1 MRLVTGSIA
10 WNGASGRRQARDRLR
25 VRKGITSWRRTLLH
39 MSYLSQTDP
48 EIADII
54 EKERLRQTNGL
65 ELIASEN
72 LVSHAV
78 LEAMGSIMTN
88 KYAEGYPGKRYYGGC
103 EFHDMAENLA
113 RDRLK
118 KLFGAEHAN
127 VQPHSGTQAN
137 MAVYFAYMKLGEKI
151 LSMKLNQGGHLSH
164 GSPVS
169 FTGKFYQV
177 AQYGVDPKTEMLDY
191 GIVED
196 MARAEKPQIIVCGAS
211 AYPRTIDFKAFQEIA
226 DGVGAYCMA
235 DIAHI
240 AGLCATGIHPNSVG
254 VVNFTTTTTHKTL
267 RGPRG
272 GAIMCNSE
280 YAQLIDKAVFPGMQG
295 GPLMHTITAKAV
307 CFEEALRPSF
317 KEYNKQIVKNA
328 KVLAETLMNNGLRLV
343 SGGTDNHLML
353 IDLTNQ
359 HLTGLEAEV
368 ALGKAGITV
377 NKNTIPNET
386 KSPFVTSG
394 LRVGTPAVTSRGM
407 KEADM
412 RLIGNWIARVIKDIQ
427 SEATIAKVHAEVTE
441 MSKKFPIYPS

>member
-1 MRLVTGSIA
+1 
-10 WNGASGRRQARDRLR
+10 
-25 VRKGITSWRRTLLH
+25 

-72 LVSHAV
+72 LVSRAV

-113 RDRLK
+113 RNRLK

-177 AQYGVDPKTEMLDY
+177 AQYGVDPETETLDY
-191 GIVED
+191 GIVGE
-196 MARAEKPQIIVCGAS
+196 MAKKEKPQIIVCGAS

-226 DGVGAYCMA
+226 DDVGAYCMA

-240 AGLCATGIHPNSVG
+240 AGLVAAGIHPTSVG
-254 VVNFTTTTTHKTL
+254 VTNFTTTTTHKTL

-280 YAQLIDKAVFPGMQG
+280 YAQAIDKAVFPGMQG

-307 CFEEALRPSF
+307 CFEEALKPSF
-317 KEYNKQIVKNA
+317 TEYNKQIVKNA
-328 KVLAETLMNNGLRLV
+328 KVLAETLMDNGIRLV

-353 IDLTNQ
+353 IDLTGQ
-359 HLTGLEAEV
+359 HITGLEAEV

-407 KEADM
+407 KEAEM
-412 RLIGNWIARVIKDIQ
+412 RQIGTWISAVVKDIKNETLIQ
-427 SEATIAKVHAEVTE
+427 KINREVTA
-441 MSKKFPIYPS
+441 MAGKFPIYPVT

>member
-1 MRLVTGSIA
+1 
-10 WNGASGRRQARDRLR
+10 
-25 VRKGITSWRRTLLH
+25 
-39 MSYLSQTDP
+39 MSYLAATDP
-48 EIADII
+48 QIADII
-54 EKERLRQTNGL
+54 EKERLRQVNGL

-72 LVSHAV
+72 LVSRAV

-118 KLFGAEHAN
+118 ELFGAEHAN

-177 AQYGVDPKTEMLDY
+177 AQYGVDPKTEVLDY
-191 GIVED
+191 GAVGE
-196 MARAEKPQIIVCGAS
+196 MARQEKPQIIVCGAS

-226 DGVGAYCMA
+226 DDVGAYCLA

-240 AGLCATGIHPNSVG
+240 AGLVATGQHPTSVG

-272 GAIMCNSE
+272 GAIMCNEE
-280 YAQLIDKAVFPGMQG
+280 YAQAIDKAVFPGMQG

-317 KEYNKQIVKNA
+317 TEYNKQIIRNS
-328 KVLAETLMNNGLRLV
+328 KVLAQTLMDNGLRLV

-353 IDLTNQ
+353 LDLTEQ
-359 HLTGLEAEV
+359 GITGLEAET
-368 ALGKAGITV
+368 ALGKAAITV

-394 LRVGTPAVTSRGM
+394 LRIGTPAVTSRGM
-407 KEADM
+407 KEAEM
-412 RLIGNWIARVIKDIQ
+412 RLIGIWIASVLKDIKNEKNIRDVHGKV
-427 SEATIAKVHAEVTE
+427 EALA
-441 MSKKFPIYPS
+441 SKFTLYPE

>member
-1 MRLVTGSIA
+1 
-10 WNGASGRRQARDRLR
+10 
-25 VRKGITSWRRTLLH
+25 

-72 LVSHAV
+72 IVSRAV

-177 AQYGVDPKTEMLDY
+177 AQYGVDPQTETLDY
-191 GIVED
+191 GIVGE
-196 MARAEKPQIIVCGAS
+196 MAKKEKPQIIVCGAS
-211 AYPRTIDFKAFQEIA
+211 AYPRTIEFKAFQEIA
-226 DGVGAYCMA
+226 DDVGAYCMA

-240 AGLCATGIHPNSVG
+240 AGLIAAGIHPTSVG
-254 VVNFTTTTTHKTL
+254 VTNFTTTTTHKTL

-272 GAIMCNSE
+272 GAIMCNNE

-307 CFEEALRPSF
+307 CFEEALKPSF

-328 KVLAETLMNNGLRLV
+328 KVLAETLMDNGIRLV

-353 IDLTNQ
+353 IDLTGQ

-368 ALGKAGITV
+368 ALGRAAITV

-407 KEADM
+407 KEAEM
-412 RLIGNWIARVIKDIQ
+412 RQIGTWISAIVKDITN
-427 SEATIAKVHAEVTE
+427 ETLIRKINGEVTG
-441 MSKKFPIYPS
+441 MAQKFPICPVT

>member
-1 MRLVTGSIA
+1 
-10 WNGASGRRQARDRLR
+10 
-25 VRKGITSWRRTLLH
+25 

-48 EIADII
+48 EMADII
-54 EKERLRQTNGL
+54 EKERLRQINGL

-72 LVSHAV
+72 VVSRAV

-177 AQYGVDPKTEMLDY
+177 AQYGVDPKTEVLDY
-191 GIVED
+191 GVVEQ
-196 MARAEKPQIIVCGAS
+196 MAKQENPQIIVCGAS

-240 AGLCATGIHPNSVG
+240 AGLCATGAHPNSVG

-272 GAIMCNSE
+272 GAIMCNNE

-307 CFEEALRPSF
+307 CFEEALKPSF
-317 KEYNKQIVKNA
+317 KDYNKQIVKNA
-328 KVLAETLMNNGLRLV
+328 QVLAETLMNHGLRLV

-353 IDLTNQ
+353 IDLTDQ

-368 ALGKAGITV
+368 ALGKAAITV

-407 KEADM
+407 KEAEM
-412 RLIGNWIARVIKDIQ
+412 RRVGIWIATVIKDIR
-427 SEATIAKVHAEVTE
+427 SDATIARVKKEVNE
-441 MSKKFPIYPS
+441 MSGKFPIYPS

>member
-1 MRLVTGSIA
+1 
-10 WNGASGRRQARDRLR
+10 
-25 VRKGITSWRRTLLH
+25 
-39 MSYLSQTDP
+39 MSYLSKTDP
-48 EIADII
+48 AIADII

-72 LVSHAV
+72 VVSHAV

-118 KLFGAEHAN
+118 KLFGAEYAN

-137 MAVYFAYMKLGEKI
+137 MAVYFATIKLGDKI

-191 GIVED
+191 GAVAEQ
-196 MARAEKPQIIVCGAS
+196 AKKEKPQIIVCGAS
-211 AYPRTIDFKAFQEIA
+211 AYPRTIDFKAFQQIA
-226 DGVGAYCMA
+226 DDVGAICMA

-240 AGLCATGIHPNSVG
+240 AGLCATGQHPNSVG
-254 VVNFTTTTTHKTL
+254 VVNYTTTTTHKTL

-272 GAIMCNSE
+272 GAIMCN
-280 YAQLIDKAVFPGMQG
+280 ADLGVAIDKAVFPGMQG

-317 KEYNKQIVKNA
+317 TEYNKQIIKNA
-328 KVLAETLMNNGLRLV
+328 KVLAETLMNNGIRLV

-353 IDLTNQ
+353 LDLTDQ
-359 HLTGLEAEV
+359 GITGLEAET
-368 ALGKAGITV
+368 ALGKAAITV

-407 KEADM
+407 KEAEM
-412 RLIGNWIARVIKDIQ
+412 RLIGTWIATVIKDINNEKTIKDVHGKV
-427 SEATIAKVHAEVTE
+427 EAMA
-441 MSKKFPIYPS
+441 SKFTIYPE

>member
-1 MRLVTGSIA
+1 
-10 WNGASGRRQARDRLR
+10 
-25 VRKGITSWRRTLLH
+25 
-39 MSYLSQTDP
+39 MSYLSKTDP
-48 EIADII
+48 AIAEII

-72 LVSHAV
+72 VVSRAV

-177 AQYGVDPKTEMLDY
+177 AQYGVDEKTEMLDY
-191 GIVED
+191 GTVAE
-196 MARAEKPQIIVCGAS
+196 MAKKEKPQILVCGAS

-226 DGVGAYCMA
+226 DDVGAYCMA

-240 AGLCATGIHPNSVG
+240 AGLVATGLHPTSIG
-254 VVNFTTTTTHKTL
+254 VTNFTTTTTHKTL

-272 GAIMCNSE
+272 GAIMCN
-280 YAQLIDKAVFPGMQG
+280 ADLGVAIDKAVFPGMQG

-307 CFEEALRPSF
+307 CFEEALKPSF
-317 KEYNKQIVKNA
+317 KAYNKQIVKNA
-328 KVLAETLMNNGLRLV
+328 QVLAETLMNNGLRLV

-353 IDLTNQ
+353 LDLTDQ
-359 HLTGLEAEV
+359 GITGLEAET
-368 ALGKAGITV
+368 ALGKAAITV

-394 LRVGTPAVTSRGM
+394 LRIGTPAVTSRGM
-407 KEADM
+407 KEAEM
-412 RLIGNWIARVIKDIQ
+412 RLIGSWIAGVIKDIR
-427 SEATIAKVHAEVTE
+427 SEKNIRDVHDRVEALA
-441 MSKKFPIYPS
+441 SKFTLYPE

>member
-1 MRLVTGSIA
+1 
-10 WNGASGRRQARDRLR
+10 
-25 VRKGITSWRRTLLH
+25 

-72 LVSHAV
+72 IVSRAV
-78 LEAMGSIMTN
+78 LEAMGSVMTN

-169 FTGKFYQV
+169 FTGKFFHV

-191 GIVED
+191 SQISE
-196 MARAEKPQIIVCGAS
+196 MAKQEKPQIIVCGAS
-211 AYPRTIDFKAFQEIA
+211 AYPRTIEFKAFQEIA
-226 DGVGAYCMA
+226 DDVGAYCMA

-240 AGLCATGIHPNSVG
+240 AGLVAAGIHPTSVG

-272 GAIMCNSE
+272 GAIMCNNE
-280 YAQLIDKAVFPGMQG
+280 YAQAIDKAVFPGMQG
-295 GPLMHTITAKAV
+295 GPLMHTISAKAV
-307 CFEEALRPSF
+307 CFEEALKPSF

-328 KVLAETLMNNGLRLV
+328 KVLAETLTDYGIRLV

-359 HLTGLEAEV
+359 HLTGLDAEV

-386 KSPFVTSG
+386 KSPFITSG

-407 KEADM
+407 KEAEM
-412 RLIGNWIARVIKDIQ
+412 RQIGIWISTIVKDITN
-427 SEATIAKVHAEVTE
+427 ETLIKKIHREVID
-441 MSKKFPIYPS
+441 MAQKFPIYPVT

>member
-1 MRLVTGSIA
+1 
-10 WNGASGRRQARDRLR
+10 
-25 VRKGITSWRRTLLH
+25 
-39 MSYLSQTDP
+39 MSYLSKTDP
-48 EIADII
+48 AIADII
-54 EKERLRQTNGL
+54 EKERLRQVNGL

-72 LVSHAV
+72 VVSHAV

-137 MAVYFAYMKLGEKI
+137 MAVYFATIKLGDKI

-177 AQYGVDPKTEMLDY
+177 AQYGVDEKTEMLDY
-191 GIVED
+191 GAVKEQ
-196 MARAEKPQIIVCGAS
+196 AKKEKPQIIVCGAS
-211 AYPRTIDFKAFQEIA
+211 AYPRTIDFRAFQEIA
-226 DGVGAYCMA
+226 DDVGAICMA

-240 AGLCATGIHPNSVG
+240 AGLCATGQHPTSVG
-254 VVNFTTTTTHKTL
+254 VVNYTTTTTHKTL

-272 GAIMCNSE
+272 GAIMCN
-280 YAQLIDKAVFPGMQG
+280 ADLGVAIDKAVFPGMQG

-307 CFEEALRPSF
+307 CFEEALKPSF
-317 KEYNKQIVKNA
+317 KEYNKQIIRNA
-328 KVLAETLMNNGLRLV
+328 KVLAETLMNNGIRLV

-353 IDLTNQ
+353 LDLTDQ
-359 HLTGLEAEV
+359 GITGLEAET
-368 ALGKAGITV
+368 ALGKAAITV

-407 KEADM
+407 KEAEM
-412 RLIGNWIARVIKDIQ
+412 RLIGTWIASVIKDIKNEKNIKDVHGKV
-427 SEATIAKVHAEVTE
+427 EAMA
-441 MSKKFPIYPS
+441 SKFTLYPE

>member
-1 MRLVTGSIA
+1 
-10 WNGASGRRQARDRLR
+10 
-25 VRKGITSWRRTLLH
+25 
-39 MSYLSQTDP
+39 MSYLAKTDP
-48 EIADII
+48 AIADII
-54 EKERLRQTNGL
+54 EKERLRQVNGL

-72 LVSHAV
+72 VVSRAV

-127 VQPHSGTQAN
+127 VQAHSGTQAN
-137 MAVYFAYMKLGEKI
+137 MAVYFAAIKLGDKI

-177 AQYGVDPKTEMLDY
+177 AQYGVDEKTEMLDY
-191 GIVED
+191 GAVAE
-196 MARAEKPQIIVCGAS
+196 MAKKEKPQIIVCGAS

-226 DGVGAYCMA
+226 DDVGAVCLA

-240 AGLCATGIHPNSVG
+240 AGLVATGLHPTSVG
-254 VVNFTTTTTHKTL
+254 VVNYTTTTTHKTL

-272 GAIMCNSE
+272 GAIMCN
-280 YAQLIDKAVFPGMQG
+280 ADLGVAIDKAVFPGMQG
-295 GPLMHTITAKAV
+295 GPLMHTIAAKAV
-307 CFEEALRPSF
+307 CFEEALKPSF
-317 KEYNKQIVKNA
+317 REYNQQIIKNA
-328 KVLAETLMNNGLRLV
+328 KVLAETLMANGLRLV

-353 IDLTNQ
+353 LDLTEQ
-359 HLTGLEAEV
+359 GITGLEAET

-394 LRVGTPAVTSRGM
+394 LRIGTPAVTSRGM
-407 KEADM
+407 KETEM
-412 RLIGNWIARVIKDIQ
+412 RLIGSWIASVIKDTKNEKNTNDVRGKV
-427 SEATIAKVHAEVTE
+427 EALP
-441 MSKKFPIYPS
+441 SKFTPYPE

>member
-1 MRLVTGSIA
+1 
-10 WNGASGRRQARDRLR
+10 
-25 VRKGITSWRRTLLH
+25 
-39 MSYLSQTDP
+39 MSYLSKTDP

-54 EKERLRQTNGL
+54 EKERLRQQNGL

-103 EFHDMAENLA
+103 EFYDMAENLA

-137 MAVYFAYMKLGEKI
+137 MAVYFAFMNLGDT
-151 LSMKLNQGGHLSH
+151 LMSMKLTQGGHLSH

-169 FTGKFYQV
+169 FTGKFYKV
-177 AQYGVDPKTEMLDY
+177 AQYSLDPKTETLDY
-191 GIVED
+191 SVIEE
-196 MARAEKPQIIVCGAS
+196 MAKKEKPKMLVCGAS

-240 AGLCATGIHPNSVG
+240 AGLCATGVHPNSVN

-280 YAQLIDKAVFPGMQG
+280 YAQAIDKAVFPGMQG

-317 KEYNKQIVKNA
+317 TEYNKQIVKNA
-328 KVLAETLMNNGLRLV
+328 HVLAETLMDNGLRLV

-353 IDLTNQ
+353 LDLTAQ
-359 HLTGLEAEV
+359 GITGLEAEN
-368 ALGKAGITV
+368 ALGKAGITA

-394 LRVGTPAVTSRGM
+394 LRLGTPAVTSRGM
-407 KEADM
+407 KEAEM
-412 RLIGNWIARVIKDIQ
+412 RQIGSWIARVVKDI
-427 SEATIAKVHAEVTE
+427 SNEAAIKNVHASVTA
-441 MSKKFPIYPS
+441 MASRFTLHPK

>member
-1 MRLVTGSIA
+1 
-10 WNGASGRRQARDRLR
+10 
-25 VRKGITSWRRTLLH
+25 

-72 LVSHAV
+72 LVSRAV

-177 AQYGVDPKTEMLDY
+177 AQYGVDPETEMLDY
-191 GIVED
+191 STVEE
-196 MARAEKPQIIVCGAS
+196 MAKQEKPQIIVCGAS

-240 AGLCATGIHPNSVG
+240 AGLCATGVHPNSVG

-353 IDLTNQ
+353 IDLTDK

-368 ALGKAGITV
+368 ALGKAAITV

-407 KEADM
+407 KEAEM
-412 RLIGNWIARVIKDIQ
+412 RRVGNWIATVIKDIQ
-427 SEATIAKVHAEVTE
+427 SDATIARVKKEVTE
-441 MSKKFPIYPS
+441 MSGKFPIYPS

>member
-1 MRLVTGSIA
+1 ML
-10 WNGASGRRQARDRLR
+10 
-25 VRKGITSWRRTLLH
+25 
-39 MSYLSQTDP
+39 YLAKTDP
-48 EIADII
+48 QIADII
-54 EKERLRQTNGL
+54 EKERLRQLNGL

-72 LVSHAV
+72 LVSRAV
-78 LEAMGSIMTN
+78 LEAMGSVMTN

-137 MAVYFAYMKLGEKI
+137 MAVYFAFMKLGEG
-151 LSMKLNQGGHLSH
+151 LMSMKLTQGGHLSH

-169 FTGKFYQV
+169 FTGQFYRV
-177 AQYGVDPKTEMLDY
+177 SQYILDPKTEMLDY
-191 GIVED
+191 GMVGE
-196 MARAEKPQIIVCGAS
+196 MAKKERPKLIVCGAS
-211 AYPRTIDFKAFQEIA
+211 AYPRTIDFAAFQEIA
-226 DGVGAYCMA
+226 DSVGSYCMA

-240 AGLCATGIHPNSVG
+240 AGLCATGVHPTSVG
-254 VVNFTTTTTHKTL
+254 VTNFTTTTTHKTL

-280 YAQLIDKAVFPGMQG
+280 YAQAIDKAVFPGMQG

-328 KVLAETLMNNGLRLV
+328 KVLAETLMDSGLRLV

-353 IDLTNQ
+353 IDLTTQ
-359 HLTGLEAEV
+359 GITGLEAETV
-368 ALGKAGITV
+368 LGKAGITV

-394 LRVGTPAVTSRGM
+394 LRIGTPVVTSSGM
-407 KEADM
+407 KEAEM
-412 RLIGNWIARVIKDIQ
+412 RQIGGWIATIVKDIHN
-427 SEATIAKVHAEVTE
+427 EATIRDIKASVNTMAGRFTL
-441 MSKKFPIYPS
+441 YPD

>member
-1 MRLVTGSIA
+1 
-10 WNGASGRRQARDRLR
+10 
-25 VRKGITSWRRTLLH
+25 
-39 MSYLSQTDP
+39 MSYLSKTDP
-48 EIADII
+48 AIADII
-54 EKERLRQTNGL
+54 EKERLRQVNGL

-72 LVSHAV
+72 VVSRAV

-177 AQYGVDPKTEMLDY
+177 AQYGLDEKTEMLDY
-191 GIVED
+191 GTVAE
-196 MARAEKPQIIVCGAS
+196 MAKKEKPQIIVCGAS

-226 DGVGAYCMA
+226 DDVGAYCMA

-240 AGLCATGIHPNSVG
+240 AGLIATGLHPTSVG
-254 VVNFTTTTTHKTL
+254 VTSFTTTTTHKTL

-317 KEYNKQIVKNA
+317 KEYNKQIIKNA

-353 IDLTNQ
+353 LDLTNQ
-359 HLTGLEAEV
+359 GITGLEAETT
-368 ALGKAGITV
+368 LGRAAITV

-394 LRVGTPAVTSRGM
+394 LRIGTPAVTSRGM
-407 KEADM
+407 KEAEM
-412 RLIGNWIARVIKDIQ
+412 RLIGTWIASVIKDITNEKNIKDVHGKV
-427 SEATIAKVHAEVTE
+427 EALS
-441 MSKKFPIYPS
+441 SKFTLYPE

>member
-1 MRLVTGSIA
+1 
-10 WNGASGRRQARDRLR
+10 
-25 VRKGITSWRRTLLH
+25 
-39 MSYLSQTDP
+39 MSYLSKTDP
-48 EIADII
+48 AIADII
-54 EKERLRQTNGL
+54 EKERLRQVNGL

-72 LVSHAV
+72 VVSHAV

-118 KLFGAEHAN
+118 QLFGAEYAN

-151 LSMKLNQGGHLSH
+151 LSMRLNQGGHLSH

-177 AQYGVDPKTEMLDY
+177 AQYGLDPKTEMLDY
-191 GIVED
+191 GAVEE
-196 MARAEKPQIIVCGAS
+196 MAKKEKPQIIVCGAS

-240 AGLCATGIHPNSVG
+240 AGLVATGLHPTSVG

-272 GAIMCNSE
+272 GAIMCN
-280 YAQLIDKAVFPGMQG
+280 ADLGVAIDKAVFPGMQG

-307 CFEEALRPSF
+307 CFQEALQPSF
-317 KEYNKQIVKNA
+317 KEYNKQIIKNA
-328 KVLAETLMNNGLRLV
+328 KVLAETLMANGLRLV

-353 IDLTNQ
+353 LDLTDQ
-359 HLTGLEAEV
+359 GITGLEAET

-407 KEADM
+407 KEAEM
-412 RLIGNWIARVIKDIQ
+412 RLIGAWIAQIVKDVKNEAAIKDVH
-427 SEATIAKVHAEVTE
+427 AKVEALS
-441 MSKKFPIYPS
+441 SKFSLYPE

>member
-1 MRLVTGSIA
+1 M
-10 WNGASGRRQARDRLR
+10 Q
-25 VRKGITSWRRTLLH
+25 RTFLH
-39 MSYLSQTDP
+39 MSYLSKTDP

-54 EKERLRQTNGL
+54 EKERLRQLNGL

-78 LEAMGSIMTN
+78 LEAIGSIMTN

-103 EFHDMAENLA
+103 EFHDMAETLA

-137 MAVYFAYMKLGEKI
+137 MAVYFAFMKLGEKI

-191 GIVED
+191 GIIDE
-196 MARAEKPQIIVCGAS
+196 MARKEKPRIIVCGAS

-226 DGVGAYCMA
+226 DGVEAYCMA

-240 AGLCATGIHPNSVG
+240 AGLCATGLHPNSIG

-272 GAIMCNSE
+272 GAIMCNNE
-280 YAQLIDKAVFPGMQG
+280 YAQAIDKAVFPGMQG
-295 GPLMHTITAKAV
+295 GPLMNTIAAKAV
-307 CFEEALRPSF
+307 CFEEALKPSF
-317 KEYNKQIVKNA
+317 REYSRQVVKNA
-328 KVLAETLMNNGLRLV
+328 KVLAGTLTDNGLRLV

-353 IDLTNQ
+353 LDLTGQ
-359 HLTGLEAEV
+359 GITGLEAEV
-368 ALGKAGITV
+368 ALGKAAITV

-394 LRVGTPAVTSRGM
+394 LRIGTPAVTSRGM
-407 KEADM
+407 KEAEM
-412 RLIGNWIARVIKDIQ
+412 RQIGTWIARILKDIHN
-427 SEATIAKVHAEVTE
+427 EAVIRDVHANVTMMAGRFTLHPE
-441 MSKKFPIYPS
+441 

>member
-1 MRLVTGSIA
+1 LQPTF
-10 WNGASGRRQARDRLR
+10 
-25 VRKGITSWRRTLLH
+25 LH
-39 MSYLSQTDP
+39 MSYLSKTDP

-54 EKERLRQTNGL
+54 EKERLRQLNGL

-72 LVSHAV
+72 LVSYAV

-137 MAVYFAYMKLGEKI
+137 MAVYFAFMKLGEKI

-191 GIVED
+191 GAVEE
-196 MARAEKPQIIVCGAS
+196 MARKEKPQIIVCGAS

-240 AGLCATGIHPNSVG
+240 AGLCASGIHPNSVG

-272 GAIMCNSE
+272 GAIMCNNE
-280 YAQLIDKAVFPGMQG
+280 YAQAIDKAVFPGMQG
-295 GPLMHTITAKAV
+295 GPLMNTIAAKAV
-307 CFEEALRPSF
+307 CFEEALKPSF
-317 KEYNKQIVKNA
+317 KEYSRQIVKNA
-328 KVLAETLMNNGLRLV
+328 RVLAETLTDNGLRLV

-353 IDLTNQ
+353 LDLTGQ
-359 HLTGLEAEV
+359 GITGLEAEV

-386 KSPFVTSG
+386 KSPFITSG
-394 LRVGTPAVTSRGM
+394 LRIGTPAVTSRGM
-407 KEADM
+407 KEAEM
-412 RLIGNWIARVIKDIQ
+412 RRIGAWIARVLKDIHN
-427 SEATIAKVHAEVTE
+427 EAVIREVHADVTLMAGRFTLHPE
-441 MSKKFPIYPS
+441 